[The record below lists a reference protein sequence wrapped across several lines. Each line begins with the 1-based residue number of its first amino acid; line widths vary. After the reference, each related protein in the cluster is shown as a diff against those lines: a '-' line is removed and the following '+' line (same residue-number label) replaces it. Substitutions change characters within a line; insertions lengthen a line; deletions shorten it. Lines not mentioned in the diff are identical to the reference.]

1 METASVVAALSAL
14 AQDKRLAIFKLLVRT
29 GPEGLSAG
37 VIARDVGVAAST
49 LSHHLALLEQA
60 RLVRSKS
67 AWPQRFLSQ
76 RCRRHPDT
84 PFVPG
89 RGLLRRTAGTVRR
102 TPQSGARQRGAVIFA
117 PTVPPL

>member
-14 AQDKRLAIFKLLVRT
+14 AQDKRLAIFRLLVRT

-60 RLVRSKS
+60 RLVRSSRRGRNVFYRSDVDGIRTLLLFLVEDCCGGRPELCGELRNLALGS
-67 AWPQRFLSQ
+67 AAQ
-76 RCRRHPDT
+76 
-84 PFVPG
+84 
-89 RGLLRRTAGTVRR
+89 
-102 TPQSGARQRGAVIFA
+102 
-117 PTVPPL
+117 